1 MINLNVS
8 KGESTWVSNGQI
20 RFKPL
25 FFMPLL
31 TVKILILD
39 LLIIPLLSFHSAIC
53 TCSIAA
59 FPLSAI
65 IAYRYFSDKHNPKS
79 FVIKYK
85 KQWCTYACEEVWTV
99 TKELGSWCAEIT
111 THCSRILKKYN
122 FKWVQNIF
130 RPFQE
135 LGNHWSIHLLKQYL
149 SYTFKPLCSSMYLC
163 KE

>member
-20 RFKPL
+20 RFKPQ
-25 FFMPLL
+25 FFMHLL

-39 LLIIPLLSFHSAIC
+39 LLIIPLLLFHSAIC

-65 IAYRYFSDKHNPKS
+65 IAYRYFSDKHNPKYY
-79 FVIKYK
+79 VIKYK

-111 THCSRILKKYN
+111 THCSRIFKK
-122 FKWVQNIF
+122 VQ
-130 RPFQE
+130 FQVSPKHFSAFPRI
-135 LGNHWSIHLLKQYL
+135 GQ
-149 SYTFKPLCSSMYLC
+149 PLVDSFVKAIVVLHF
-163 KE
+163 